1 MLAIAI
7 GVAHPHTEPPE
18 PAILN
23 QALLF
28 VRAFVA
34 FAGRRRITV
43 VAGLML
49 LGGLVEG
56 LSLALLI
63 PLLASITGGEGP
75 LQRWSDLVFDWIG
88 TETVMERLTVTVIV
102 FIAAMALRGAVLM
115 ARSRAI
121 TALQAR
127 YIEYRR
133 LTLLRALAAAPWR
146 QVAGLRH
153 ARITTALTNEIA
165 RVAMAA
171 QSMMQFTLAAVMLT
185 AQLALTLV
193 IAWGI
198 GLLILGLLA
207 VAAVASVGR
216 MRLAKR
222 FGDNLR
228 FSSLKMAHTSGQL
241 LGGLK
246 QAAAENRQ
254 GAFVSDYEAAGS
266 EMAEFQIEHERRSSR
281 FHFGVSMTVAT
292 VGALLLLVGVW
303 SGTDSV
309 SLIASML
316 VLSRMVGPAVGLQRD
331 GEMIASTLPAHVMIV
346 ELEEELRNNAPVESG
361 AGETPG
367 GVIRLDRVS
376 YLHDNGE
383 KGIAE
388 VTLTIAPGESVGVT
402 GPSGAGKTTLI
413 DLITG
418 LLPPQQGTVSVGGQ
432 VLDDG
437 AAWRW
442 RNRIAYVAQDAFL
455 TNDTIRR
462 NLVPSEAGPVGEEAL
477 WMALEQA
484 SIAETVRAMP
494 DGLETVLAERGSRLS
509 GGERQRIAIARA
521 ILRRPSLLILDE
533 ATNAIDVPTERRIL
547 DTLGR
552 LDPAMS
558 ILIIAHRTE
567 SLAYCSRVLVMEE
580 GRLIDD
586 RPVSA

>member
-1 MLAIAI
+1 M
-7 GVAHPHTEPPE
+7 
-18 PAILN
+18 
-23 QALLF
+23 F
-28 VRAFVA
+28 
-34 FAGRRRITV
+34 
-43 VAGLML
+43 

-63 PLLASITGGEGP
+63 PLLASITGGDGP
-75 LQRWSDLVFDWIG
+75 LQRWSNLLFSRIG
-88 TETVMERLTVTVIV
+88 TDSVLERLTVTVII
-102 FIAAMALRGAVLM
+102 FIAAMAVRGVVLM

-121 TALQAR
+121 TGLQAR

-133 LTLLRALAAAPWR
+133 AALLRTLAEAPWR

-153 ARITTALTNEIA
+153 ARVTTALTSEIG
-165 RVAMAA
+165 RVALTAN
-171 QSMMQFTLAAVMLT
+171 SMMQFALAAAMLA

-193 IAWGI
+193 IAWGM
-198 GLLILGLLA
+198 GLLALGLLA
-207 VAAVASVGR
+207 AAAFASVGR

-228 FSSLKMAHTSGQL
+228 FASLKMVHTSGQL

-254 GAFVSDYEAAGS
+254 GAFVSDYEAAGTA
-266 EMAEFQIEHERRSSR
+266 MAEYQIEHERRSSR
-281 FHFGVSMTVAT
+281 FHFVVSMTVAT
-292 VGALLLLVGVW
+292 VGALVLLVGVW
-303 SGTDSV
+303 IGTDSV
-309 SLIASML
+309 ALIASMV

-331 GEMIASTLPAHVMIV
+331 GEMIASTLPAHGMIV
-346 ELEEELRNNAPVESG
+346 ELEEELRNNAAVGPGSGESP
-361 AGETPG
+361 E
-367 GVIRLDRVS
+367 GVIRLDQVT

-383 KGIAE
+383 RGVAG
-388 VTLTIAPGESVGVT
+388 VTLAIAPGEVVGVT
-402 GPSGAGKTTLI
+402 GASGAGKTTLI

-418 LLPPQQGTVSVGGQ
+418 LLPPQQGTVSIGGQ
-432 VLDDG
+432 PLDDG
-437 AAWRW
+437 SAWRW
-442 RNRIAYVAQDAFL
+442 RNRIAYVAQDAYL

-462 NLVPSEAGPVGEEAL
+462 NIFPEEAGPVEEDVL
-477 WMALEQA
+477 WTALEQA

-521 ILRRPSLLILDE
+521 ILRRPALLILDE

-547 DTLGR
+547 NTLAN

-558 ILIIAHRTE
+558 ILIVAHRTE
-567 SLAYCSRVLVMEE
+567 SLTYCSRVLVMEE

>member
-1 MLAIAI
+1 
-7 GVAHPHTEPPE
+7 
-18 PAILN
+18 
-23 QALLF
+23 
-28 VRAFVA
+28 
-34 FAGRRRITV
+34 
-43 VAGLML
+43 
-49 LGGLVEG
+49 
-56 LSLALLI
+56 
-63 PLLASITGGEGP
+63 
-75 LQRWSDLVFDWIG
+75 
-88 TETVMERLTVTVIV
+88 
-102 FIAAMALRGAVLM
+102 
-115 ARSRAI
+115 
-121 TALQAR
+121 
-127 YIEYRR
+127 
-133 LTLLRALAAAPWR
+133 
-146 QVAGLRH
+146 
-153 ARITTALTNEIA
+153 
-165 RVAMAA
+165 
-171 QSMMQFTLAAVMLT
+171 
-185 AQLALTLV
+185 
-193 IAWGI
+193 
-198 GLLILGLLA
+198 
-207 VAAVASVGR
+207 
-216 MRLAKR
+216 
-222 FGDNLR
+222 
-228 FSSLKMAHTSGQL
+228 
-241 LGGLK
+241 
-246 QAAAENRQ
+246 
-254 GAFVSDYEAAGS
+254 
-266 EMAEFQIEHERRSSR
+266 
-281 FHFGVSMTVAT
+281 MTVAT

-361 AGETPG
+361 AGETPD

-383 KGIAE
+383 KGVAE

-432 VLDDG
+432 VLEDG

-547 DTLGR
+547 DTLGH

>member
-1 MLAIAI
+1 MRLRR
-7 GVAHPHTEPPE
+7 PKPLEPD
-18 PAILN
+18 ILK
-23 QALLF
+23 QSLPF
-28 VRAFVA
+28 VREFVA
-34 FAGRRRITV
+34 FSGRRRIVTV
-43 VAGLML
+43 ATLMV

-75 LQRWSDLVFDWIG
+75 LQRWTDVVFTRFG
-88 TETVMERLTVTVIV
+88 TDTVLERLTVIVIA
-102 FIAAMALRGAVLM
+102 FIAAMALRGLVLM

-127 YIEYRR
+127 YVEYRR
-133 LTLLRALAAAPWR
+133 AALLRALAGAPWR

-153 ARITTALTNEIA
+153 ARITTALTNEIS
-165 RVAMAA
+165 RVAIAA
-171 QSMMQFTLAAVMLT
+171 QSMMQFSLAAVMLA

-198 GLLILGLLA
+198 GLLAAGLLVA
-207 VAAVASVGR
+207 AAVASVGR

-222 FGDNLR
+222 YGDNLR
-228 FSSLKMAHTSGQL
+228 FGNLKMAHTAGQL

-254 GAFVSDYEAAGS
+254 GAFVSDYEAAG
-266 EMAEFQIEHERRSSR
+266 AALANFQIEHERRSSR
-281 FHFGVSMTVAT
+281 FHFAVSMTVAT
-292 VGALLLLVGVW
+292 LGALLLLVGV
-303 SGTDSV
+303 STGTDSV

-331 GEMIASTLPAHVMIV
+331 GELIASTLPAHGMIV
-346 ELEEELRNNAPVESG
+346 ELEAELRNNAPVLVDS
-361 AGETPG
+361 GETPD
-367 GVIRLDRVS
+367 GVIALDRAT

-383 KGIAE
+383 RGVAE
-388 VTLTIAPGESVGVT
+388 VTLTIVPGESVGLT

-418 LLPPQQGTVSVGGQ
+418 LLAPQHGKVSIGGQ
-432 VLDDG
+432 PLDEA

-442 RNRIAYVAQDAFL
+442 RNRIAYVGQDAFL

-462 NLVPSEAGPVGEEAL
+462 NLVPEETGPADEAMI
-477 WMALEQA
+477 WTALEQA

-521 ILRRPSLLILDE
+521 ILRRPSLLVLDE

-547 DTLGR
+547 DTLTN

-567 SLAYCSRVLVMEE
+567 SLTHCSRVLVMDE
-580 GRLIDD
+580 GRLVGD
-586 RPVSA
+586 RSASV

>member
-1 MLAIAI
+1 MPLRR
-7 GVAHPHTEPPE
+7 PE
-18 PAILN
+18 PLEPDILK
-23 QALLF
+23 QALPF
-28 VRAFVA
+28 VREFVA
-34 FAGRRRITV
+34 FSGRRRIV
-43 VAGLML
+43 IVATLMV

-75 LQRWSDLVFDWIG
+75 LQRWSDLVFNRFG
-88 TETVMERLTVTVIV
+88 TDTVIERLTVIVIA
-102 FIAAMALRGAVLM
+102 FIAAMGLRGLVLM

-133 LTLLRALAAAPWR
+133 AALLRALAGAPWR

-165 RVAMAA
+165 RVAIAA
-171 QSMMQFTLAAVMLT
+171 QSMMRFSLSAVMLT

-198 GLLILGLLA
+198 GLLAAGLLVA
-207 VAAVASVGR
+207 AAVASAGR

-222 FGDNLR
+222 YGDNLR
-228 FSSLKMAHTSGQL
+228 FGSLKMAHTAGQL

-266 EMAEFQIEHERRSSR
+266 EMANFQIEHERRSSR
-281 FHFGVSMTVAT
+281 FHFAVSMTVAT
-292 VGALLLLVGVW
+292 LGALLLLVGVW
-303 SGTDSV
+303 TGTDSV

-331 GEMIASTLPAHVMIV
+331 GELIASTMPAHGMIV
-346 ELEEELRNNAPVESG
+346 ELEAELRNNASVVTG
-361 AGETPG
+361 AGETPD
-367 GVIRLDRVS
+367 GVICLDRVS

-383 KGIAE
+383 RGVAE
-388 VTLTIAPGESVGVT
+388 VTLTIAPGESVGLT

-418 LLPPQQGTVSVGGQ
+418 LLPPQHGTVSIGGQ
-432 VLDDG
+432 PLDDG

-442 RNRIAYVAQDAFL
+442 RNRLAYVGQDAFL

-462 NLVPSEAGPVGEEAL
+462 NISPEEMGPVEEAML
-477 WMALEQA
+477 WTALEQA

-494 DGLETVLAERGSRLS
+494 DGLDTILAERGSRLS

-547 DTLGR
+547 DTLTN

-567 SLAYCSRVLVMEE
+567 SLAHCSRVLVMEE
-580 GRLIDD
+580 GRLVGD
-586 RPVSA
+586 RTGSV